1 MAISTAPDAKAR
13 MQAELM
19 SWSEVKDFFIGLR
32 NDQVFFSYFR
42 CEECELL
49 YCPWYFSK
57 DQIALLYAAM
67 PDNTMGEDK
76 STVSR
81 TQSAYANWIM
91 SRKDTS
97 NKRYLEV
104 GPDIGLV
111 ANQIVKINKPE
122 FVSFLEPNRSV
133 RAELL
138 ESVAVV

>member
-1 MAISTAPDAKAR
+1 
-13 MQAELM
+13 
-19 SWSEVKDFFIGLR
+19 
-32 NDQVFFSYFR
+32 
-42 CEECELL
+42 
-49 YCPWYFSK
+49 
-57 DQIALLYAAM
+57 
-67 PDNTMGEDK
+67 MGEDK

-111 ANQIVKINKPE
+111 ANQIVKISKPE

-138 ESVAVV
+138 ESVAGVESKEVVDFIDELVTKDFSLIVGVHVYDHLLHLSKIFWWFKRISKIPVTKILGHRYRTLN